1 LISIQGVGD
10 VLGGLVSARVVSRV
24 GESRTVATG
33 IMLSAAG
40 SLGMV
45 YPSLWLASPS
55 AIPIGTGAVESR
67 NAGRETRI
75 FPDTERGR
83 LAPYPYRQLHTG
95 CRPSGQ

>member
-45 YPSLWLASPS
+45 YPSLWLASP
-55 AIPIGTGAVESR
+55 
-67 NAGRETRI
+67 
-75 FPDTERGR
+75 
-83 LAPYPYRQLHTG
+83 
-95 CRPSGQ
+95 